1 MRPLSIAFLFAVA
14 APAAAQGPGFQLGHL
29 FTDPSATSY
38 RLGITARITG
48 PLGAGVHAT
57 VIDGRSPMGNLWGVG
72 ADLSFFR
79 SGKPGPYAVGGI
91 EGGLA
96 TKGNETFWGSWSA
109 GLGYEVFPLKGLS
122 LAVESRYR
130 VIGPGGF
137 DGVEVGV
144 RLGLD
149 RNSRS
154 AQPAA
159 AGGGTGRISN
169 SGPSTDAAPEAEAIR
184 SELGEDGVPADRAAL
199 IGGVVQ
205 TALDVMG
212 MPYRWGDQGEEGF
225 DCSGL
230 IRYAF
235 GRHGIVLPRT
245 SAEQARQGE
254 EIGKD
259 LDALHAGDVLTFATQ
274 GSRISHVGL
283 YLGKGKFI
291 HSARGGVQ
299 ISVLSPDDIS
309 GRWWF
314 QRWRGARRVIA

>member
-1 MRPLSIAFLFAVA
+1 MRLLPALLLLAMTTPAV
-14 APAAAQGPGFQLGHL
+14 AQGPGFQLGHL

-38 RLGITARITG
+38 RLGTTARITG
-48 PLGAGVHAT
+48 PLGAALHAT
-57 VIDGRSPMGNLWGVG
+57 VVDGRSPIGNLWGVG
-72 ADLSFFR
+72 ADLSLFR
-79 SGKPGPYAVGGI
+79 SGKAGPYLLGGI

-96 TKGNETFWGSWSA
+96 TKGKETFWGSWSA
-109 GLGYEVFPLKGLS
+109 GIGYEVFPFKGLS
-122 LAVESRYR
+122 LAAESRYR
-130 VIGPGGF
+130 VIGPGNY
-137 DGVEVGV
+137 DGVEIGV

-149 RNSRS
+149 RRSRS
-154 AQPAA
+154 P
-159 AGGGTGRISN
+159 GPPSV
-169 SGPSTDAAPEAEAIR
+169 SGPSGSSATSMASNAAPEAEAIR
-184 SELGEDGVPADRAAL
+184 ADLGRSGVPEDRATL
-199 IGGVVQ
+199 ISGVVQ

-235 GRHGIVLPRT
+235 SHHGIQLPRT
-245 SAEQARQGE
+245 SAEQARAGE
-254 EIGKD
+254 EVGKD
-259 LDALHAGDVLTFATQ
+259 LGALRAGDVLTFATQ

-299 ISVLSPDDIS
+299 ISILSPDDIS

-314 QRWRGARRVIA
+314 QRWRGARRVIS